1 MFRSI
6 FTTIFRGAREQY
18 FLQLLN
24 WIPLMYV
31 RRVFVQYAAVC
42 HYRRFV
48 CVSGAAVRVRSV
60 CMCMSWNKSSNNNNM
75 HDATIKIR
83 RMKSY

>member
-18 FLQLLN
+18 FVQLLN
-24 WIPLMYV
+24 WISLLYASC
-31 RRVFVQYAAVC
+31 VFVQYTAVF

-48 CVSGAAVRVRSV
+48 CVCLELLSG
-60 CMCMSWNKSSNNNNM
+60 
-75 HDATIKIR
+75 
-83 RMKSY
+83 